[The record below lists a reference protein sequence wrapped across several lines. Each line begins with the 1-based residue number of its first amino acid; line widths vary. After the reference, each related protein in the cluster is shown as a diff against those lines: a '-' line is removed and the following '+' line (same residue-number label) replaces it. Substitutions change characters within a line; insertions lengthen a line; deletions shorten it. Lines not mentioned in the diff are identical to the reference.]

1 MKMNKNQ
8 VLVIAIYLIVFLIV
22 WNLCDLVYDLLIR
35 RTGFTFEMFGNIGQ
49 PLLIAIF
56 VRLVMTII
64 PKQKR

>member
-1 MKMNKNQ
+1 MKMNKNEM
-8 VLVIAIYLIVFLIV
+8 LVVAIYLIVFLIV

-35 RTGFTFEMFGNIGQ
+35 RSGFTFELFNNIGQ